1 MKSWRPAFYIDV
13 NSKFLV
19 FVNCNY
25 VRVGL
30 TGVLPRSNYK
40 TEEFDSIYISY
51 NDMFKCKR
59 NQVLN
64 VLYKIY

>member
-40 TEEFDSIYISY
+40 TEEFDSIFY
-51 NDMFKCKR
+51 F
-59 NQVLN
+59 
-64 VLYKIY
+64 LY